1 MPTSTM
7 SRSFQC
13 PGPANA
19 CRCRSAARCPRIVE
33 DADWLMF
40 SSGAT
45 RQLENFD
52 DAETAEMKLG
62 VLKA

>member
-1 MPTSTM
+1 
-7 SRSFQC
+7 
-13 PGPANA
+13 
-19 CRCRSAARCPRIVE
+19 
-33 DADWLMF
+33 MF

-45 RQLENFD
+45 RHMLENFD